1 MRLNPIRQST
11 SMQIISQLIS
21 NNKKWNYFEEKS
33 MIKMLM
39 KMYDKSFND
48 HIEI

>member
-1 MRLNPIRQST
+1 MKLNPNRQST
-11 SMQIISQLIS
+11 SVQIISQLIS

-48 HIEI
+48 HFEI